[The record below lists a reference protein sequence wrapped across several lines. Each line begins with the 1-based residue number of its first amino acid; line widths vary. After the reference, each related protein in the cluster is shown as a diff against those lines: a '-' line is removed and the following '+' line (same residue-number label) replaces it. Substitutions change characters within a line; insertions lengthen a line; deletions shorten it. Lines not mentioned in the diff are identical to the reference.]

1 VGLKINKLK
10 TKEMR
15 VNRSTDLVLVL
26 TNGSATEQV
35 EPFIHLGGIVSQLHQ
50 VWKNDNISVR
60 TKIRLFKYEGQT
72 VLFKDPVR
80 TAE

>member
-1 VGLKINKLK
+1 MGLKINKLK

-35 EPFIHLGGIVSQLHQ
+35 EPFIRLGGIVS
-50 VWKNDNISVR
+50 
-60 TKIRLFKYEGQT
+60 
-72 VLFKDPVR
+72 
-80 TAE
+80 